1 MHRFP
6 AFVPKLKQT
15 FMNTIGS
22 ATALATDRTRFEI
35 RFLVYRIDYSFDV
48 VRVEAKIVCL

>member
-22 ATALATDRTRFEI
+22 ATALATDRTWFEI